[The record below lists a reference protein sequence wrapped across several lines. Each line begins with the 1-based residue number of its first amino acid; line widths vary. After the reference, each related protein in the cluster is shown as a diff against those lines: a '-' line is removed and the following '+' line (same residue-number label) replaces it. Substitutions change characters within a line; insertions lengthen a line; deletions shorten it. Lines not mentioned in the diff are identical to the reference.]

1 MKCGDRIREA
11 CRKYSA
17 LAKPFKPPHSIIRG
31 KTADPMELP
40 HMAGL
45 GYPNRENTGYDF
57 DCGASLIAD
66 RWVVTAAH
74 CKYIGCFYRCTFT
87 TNE

>member
-1 MKCGDRIREA
+1 
-11 CRKYSA
+11 
-17 LAKPFKPPHSIIRG
+17 
-31 KTADPMELP
+31 
-40 HMAGL
+40 MAGL

-74 CKYIGCFYRCTFT
+74 CKYIGYFYHCTFT